1 MGDYL
6 LQFDGEEVIGFY
18 DLKNDPLNKNNLVGK
33 NHPAENKLL
42 IKLKAFIQ
50 DYNRRL
56 IDNDL
61 IIKKTD

>member
-6 LQFDGEEVIGFY
+6 LQFDGNKVVSFY
-18 DLKNDPLNKNNLVGK
+18 DLKNDPLNKNNLAGK
-33 NHPAENKLL
+33 NHPAENVLL

-61 IIKKTD
+61 VIKK